1 MAKKPTQIDHKN
13 ILNDFYALFLI
24 GHFLK
29 FYVPF
34 LQYSVAEKELFIV
47 FFLD

>member
-1 MAKKPTQIDHKN
+1 M
-13 ILNDFYALFLI
+13 